1 MKILIKINLIHISF
15 QKNITQA
22 VHGIRDIKLLNKE
35 TIFLKYFSKDVVDL
49 CKSLEKIKIIQEVPR
64 FQLELFAT
72 ILLNIVIFIN
82 FFSLNNE
89 NQTLLILGMFGIAA
103 FRILPSLNRIIQS
116 VNSIRATYS
125 VIDLLNENFKLKK
138 HVNNFEISK
147 NHKEKINE
155 IELKNISFKY
165 SSSQNK
171 ILNNVNLKL
180 KRGDLIGI
188 FGPSGS
194 GKTTLVDIL
203 TNLIQPDQ
211 GQILIN
217 KIKIDKEKI
226 FQNSIG
232 YIPQFI
238 YILNETLKANIAFRE
253 SEKTIDENKIDE
265 VVKKSM
271 LQDLVKQLPNGINSE
286 IDEMGYNLSG
296 GQIQRIGISRVLYE
310 NPTVI
315 IFDEATNSLDQHSE
329 SEIMKI
335 INEIKT
341 DKIIIFI
348 SHKIELLNQHFDD
361 IYELREGSLFKK
373 N

>member
-1 MKILIKINLIHISF
+1 M
-15 QKNITQA
+15 
-22 VHGIRDIKLLNKE
+22 
-35 TIFLKYFSKDVVDL
+35 
-49 CKSLEKIKIIQEVPR
+49 
-64 FQLELFAT
+64 
-72 ILLNIVIFIN
+72 
-82 FFSLNNE
+82 
-89 NQTLLILGMFGIAA
+89 
-103 FRILPSLNRIIQS
+103 
-116 VNSIRATYS
+116 
-125 VIDLLNENFKLKK
+125 
-138 HVNNFEISK
+138 
-147 NHKEKINE
+147 
-155 IELKNISFKY
+155 
-165 SSSQNK
+165 
-171 ILNNVNLKL
+171 NNVNLKL

-238 YILNETLKANIAFRE
+238 YILNDTLKANIAFRE

-329 SEIMKI
+329 SEIMK
-335 INEIKT
+335 
-341 DKIIIFI
+341 
-348 SHKIELLNQHFDD
+348 L
-361 IYELREGSLFKK
+361 
-373 N
+373 